1 MKAGEVCI
9 NDIFNGARLI
19 EVPFTSA
26 LMSGRKNSG
35 KDFLRIWNMCQIP
48 KGIIFLGLSF

>member
-19 EVPFTSA
+19 EVPFYQRA
-26 LMSGRKNSG
+26 GRKNSG
-35 KDFLRIWNMCQIP
+35 KDFLRTWNMCRIR